1 MESFTDPDLEALC
14 KEHTSQ
20 LTLASEGARYD
31 TSRRTELSRSGR
43 RTTRTCHTLL
53 AASNTLLVCRFL
65 WVLSFDV
72 GDKAGDQGGAAPP
85 AIDWYKSH
93 FWLVNF
99 RQFAP
104 KDFGESASKC
114 CHELK
119 LLWNSSSRLRF
130 PAWKIVPLV

>member
-1 MESFTDPDLEALC
+1 MKSFTGPDLETLC
-14 KEHTSQ
+14 KEYTSQ

-31 TSRRTELSRSGR
+31 TSHRTELSRSGR
-43 RTTRTCHTLL
+43 RTTRSCHTLL
-53 AASNTLLVCRFL
+53 AANNTLLVCRFL

-99 RQFAP
+99 RQFR
-104 KDFGESASKC
+104 KTSAKV
-114 CHELK
+114 HRNVVTK
-119 LLWNSSSRLRF
+119 SSSSGT
-130 PAWKIVPLV
+130 AAAD